1 MLTITTIFLILLT
14 LALGWIRNKTPK
26 YYKTYYLCHK
36 CNCIRTYEVP
46 NDLDIKSVS
55 KEYIEL
61 LQRLASR
68 DKNSAGTKRILYELS
83 EQMWTI
89 QNFLQK
95 DKLKVDLTIHE
106 N

>member
-1 MLTITTIFLILLT
+1 MQQEVKLMSNSIERSTIEM
-14 LALGWIRNKTPK
+14 
-26 YYKTYYLCHK
+26 
-36 CNCIRTYEVP
+36 EVP
-46 NDLDIKSVS
+46 FFQVPNNLDIKSVS

-61 LQRLASR
+61 LQELAIR
-68 DKNSAGTKRILYELS
+68 DTNSAGTKRILYELS

-95 DKLKVDLTIHE
+95 GSLKVDTTIYE

>member
-1 MLTITTIFLILLT
+1 MLTITTILLIILT
-14 LALGWIRNKTPK
+14 LALSWIKAKTPK
-26 YYKTYYLCHK
+26 YYKTYYRCHN
-36 CNCIRTYEVP
+36 CNCIRIFQVP

-61 LQRLASR
+61 LQKLATR
-68 DKNSAGTKRILYELS
+68 DTNSAGTKRILYELS

-95 DKLKVDLTIHE
+95 GSLKVDTTIYE